1 MRKNNNQTC
10 LLHADQ
16 ELEISFLPLIKGHA
30 QLRTSSDPNA
40 TQSASVFKNG
50 AVLVIHWTTQYKTFR
65 HTSIFGMFWFH
76 WLTSYL

>member
-50 AVLVIHWTTQYKTFR
+50 AV
-65 HTSIFGMFWFH
+65 HTNSPGNSLDNTI
-76 WLTSYL
+76 